1 MQKKLSIIIPIYN
14 ASLYLSGCLESLL
27 RQTFTDFEALCID
40 DGSTDGCDKILKSF
54 AQRDNRIKIFTQE
67 NKGVSAARNVG
78 LDNASGEWIC
88 FLDADDTIE
97 ADWLERI
104 MRYAKNGI
112 DVVHVNPFY
121 CFGGVSQKWNGS
133 FASIALCGEGWSWL
147 NFIRNKSLGTTRY
160 KEGMRLKEDSIFF
173 AELFSKPLKIEYV
186 NEKGYNYIL
195 RSDSATHQFATDD
208 DCLRFFH
215 EAYQL
220 PLSREE
226 IARAIGY
233 DLILWIGWRNWSNGY
248 DSSKCK
254 ILAFWRDGVESGRLR
269 YDDVRLWWRLGLKR
283 WIKTGDVSLL
293 RRTYFLRVKFEKSLF
308 ICALKRLVGAFR
320 K

>member
-1 MQKKLSIIIPIYN
+1 MGQWETPFAQTVKRRVQLFTVSPISSFKRALSIVN
-14 ASLYLSGCLESLL
+14 VYLLSS
-27 RQTFTDFEALCID
+27 
-40 DGSTDGCDKILKSF
+40 
-54 AQRDNRIKIFTQE
+54 
-67 NKGVSAARNVG
+67 
-78 LDNASGEWIC
+78 
-88 FLDADDTIE
+88 
-97 ADWLERI
+97 
-104 MRYAKNGI
+104 
-112 DVVHVNPFY
+112 
-121 CFGGVSQKWNGS
+121 
-133 FASIALCGEGWSWL
+133 
-147 NFIRNKSLGTTRY
+147 
-160 KEGMRLKEDSIFF
+160 
-173 AELFSKPLKIEYV
+173 LFSKPLKIEYV

-208 DCLRFFH
+208 DCLRFYH